1 MENVN
6 VRVIEQK
13 RAQINKFGTV
23 FGTGVFTPKKEGVV
37 TDFNARKQNLG
48 THDLFITRN
57 LNRYK
62 VNIVNITGIN
72 YAKDAEGEDIVRI
85 SGVDSAGKEINPIDC
100 EISNS
105 QFTKDPTTDN
115 LRDALDSGKPAF
127 FKSGRKM
134 KDEVNGLNYKELDR
148 VNKLIAELEAARDTI
163 KTTIKLN
170 DEKVDDYYKQLDG
183 KTSSDVNYHIH
194 ATVE

>member
-85 SGVDSAGKEINPIDC
+85 SGVDSAGKEISPIDC

>member
-85 SGVDSAGKEINPIDC
+85 SGVDSAGKEISPIDC

-127 FKSGRKM
+127 FTSGRKM

>member
-85 SGVDSAGKEINPIDC
+85 SGVDSAGKEISPIDC

-134 KDEVNGLNYKELDR
+134 KDEVHGLNYKELDR

>member
-85 SGVDSAGKEINPIDC
+85 SGVDSAGKEISPIDC
-100 EISNS
+100 EINNS

-134 KDEVNGLNYKELDR
+134 KDEVNSLNYKELDR
-148 VNKLIAELEAARDTI
+148 VNKLIAELEAARDAI
-163 KTTIKLN
+163 KTTIKIN

-183 KTSSDVNYHIH
+183 KTSGDLNYHIH

>member
-23 FGTGVFTPKKEGVV
+23 FGTGVFTPKKEGVI

-48 THDLFITRN
+48 THDLFINRN

-62 VNIVNITGIN
+62 VNVVNITGIN

-85 SGVDSAGKEINPIDC
+85 SGVDSAGREISPIDC

-134 KDEVNGLNYKELDR
+134 KDEVNSLNYKELDR
-148 VNKLIAELEAARDTI
+148 VNKLIAELEAARDAI

-183 KTSSDVNYHIH
+183 KTSDDVNYHIH

>member
-85 SGVDSAGKEINPIDC
+85 SGVDSAGKEISPIDC

-170 DEKVDDYYKQLDG
+170 DEKADDYYKQLDG

>member
-85 SGVDSAGKEINPIDC
+85 SGVDSAGKEISPIDC

-183 KTSSDVNYHIH
+183 KTSADVNYHIH

>member
-1 MENVN
+1 
-6 VRVIEQK
+6 
-13 RAQINKFGTV
+13 
-23 FGTGVFTPKKEGVV
+23 
-37 TDFNARKQNLG
+37 
-48 THDLFITRN
+48 
-57 LNRYK
+57 
-62 VNIVNITGIN
+62 
-72 YAKDAEGEDIVRI
+72 
-85 SGVDSAGKEINPIDC
+85 
-100 EISNS
+100 
-105 QFTKDPTTDN
+105 
-115 LRDALDSGKPAF
+115 
-127 FKSGRKM
+127 M

>member
-48 THDLFITRN
+48 THDLFINRN

-62 VNIVNITGIN
+62 VNVVNITGIN

-85 SGVDSAGKEINPIDC
+85 SGVDSAGREISPIDC

-134 KDEVNGLNYKELDR
+134 KDEVNSLNYKELDR
-148 VNKLIAELEAARDTI
+148 VNKLIAELEAARDAI

>member
-6 VRVIEQK
+6 ARVIEQK

-85 SGVDSAGKEINPIDC
+85 SGVDSAGKEISPIDC